1 MQGFV
6 FSVLRVL
13 FGILNS
19 AQIGFGVLGVFFGVF
34 FWIGVILFTEYF
46 SLSAVKVLYGLACL
60 RAV

>member
-19 AQIGFGVLGVFFGVF
+19 AQFGFGVSGVFWGV
-34 FWIGVILFTEYF
+34 FWIGVILFTESF
-46 SLSAVKVLYGLACL
+46 SLSAVKVLYGLACF

>member
-13 FGILNS
+13 FGIFDS
-19 AQIGFGVLGVFFGVF
+19 AQFGFGVSGVFWVF
-34 FWIGVILFTEYF
+34 FWIGVILFTESF
-46 SLSAVKVLYGLACL
+46 SLSAVKVLYGLACF

>member
-1 MQGFV
+1 MQVFV

-19 AQIGFGVLGVFFGVF
+19 AQFGFGVSVVFWGV
-34 FWIGVILFTEYF
+34 FWIGVILFTESF

>member
-19 AQIGFGVLGVFFGVF
+19 AQFGFGVSVVFWGV

-46 SLSAVKVLYGLACL
+46 SLSAVKVLYGLACF